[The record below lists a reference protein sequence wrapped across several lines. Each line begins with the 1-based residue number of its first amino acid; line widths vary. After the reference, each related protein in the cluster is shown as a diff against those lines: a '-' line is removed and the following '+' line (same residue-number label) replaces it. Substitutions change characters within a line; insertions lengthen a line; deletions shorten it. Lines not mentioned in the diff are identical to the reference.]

1 MLAFC
6 PIFFFNLK
14 ISALFC
20 EFNTFRLI
28 PVNKIIAEDWLLV
41 ADLTAVHVLF
51 KAHLTLSPV
60 PV

>member
-1 MLAFC
+1 MCLPFVL
-6 PIFFFNLK
+6 FFFNLK

-20 EFNTFRLI
+20 KFNTFRLI

-51 KAHLTLSPV
+51 KALLTLSPV

>member
-20 EFNTFRLI
+20 KFNTFRLI
-28 PVNKIIAEDWLLV
+28 PVNKIIAED
-41 ADLTAVHVLF
+41 
-51 KAHLTLSPV
+51 
-60 PV
+60 